1 MLIRFFI
8 FFYKT
13 LSELVMVGK
22 KCSVEKQSKR
32 KAVRAT
38 IAIKKDL
45 IAKHESGIRVCELAT
60 MFDMPKSTVC
70 TIIKNKAAIKA
81 ADVAKGVTTLTARK
95 SKNMEQKE
103 EIAEEISSGEEEG
116 EAGRI
121 STAEIQDLLTM
132 WSKTQEVVEKW
143 HPDRALV
150 NRCVNLF
157 NDNII
162 EHFRKI
168 KKGRQHQST
177 LERWLSTTTSD
188 PKPSTS
194 GERLRYETPERI
206 PDVIMEDDSPS
217 KQ

>member
-81 ADVAKGVTTLTARK
+81 ADVAKGVTTLTARR
-95 SKNMEQKE
+95 SKNMEEMEKLLLVWINEKQLAGDVITEAIICEKAKALHDDLVKDMTQKE
-103 EIAEEISSGEEEG
+103 EFKASRGWFDNFKKQSGIHNVAMHG
-116 EAGRI
+116 EAA
-121 STAEIQDLLTM
+121 SSNSEAAEKCT
-132 WSKTQEVVEKW
+132 V
-143 HPDRALV
+143 
-150 NRCVNLF
+150 
-157 NDNII
+157 
-162 EHFRKI
+162 FRKI
-168 KKGRQHQST
+168 NFK
-177 LERWLSTTTSD
+177 
-188 PKPSTS
+188 
-194 GERLRYETPERI
+194 
-206 PDVIMEDDSPS
+206 M
-217 KQ
+217 